1 MPSEK
6 IKDRHLEMLFMA
18 PMYLQFHDNFVD
30 AMSISNYNAKAKKA
44 LQLVAYELPTT
55 GEWWQVMFQAKSL
68 VGWQSVLE
76 SLGYKGAQDLESKEE
91 VLLAIYYV
99 LGADFSIRQ

>member
-1 MPSEK
+1 MVAG
-6 IKDRHLEMLFMA
+6 DVRR
-18 PMYLQFHDNFVD
+18 
-30 AMSISNYNAKAKKA
+30 KK
-44 LQLVAYELPTT
+44 
-55 GEWWQVMFQAKSL
+55 KL
-68 VGWQSVLE
+68 VGWQQVLK

>member
-1 MPSEK
+1 MQAK
-6 IKDRHLEMLFMA
+6 MNLR
-18 PMYLQFHDNFVD
+18 FHDNFLD
-30 AMSISNYNAKAKKA
+30 AMSIAGQTATARKA
-44 LQLVAYELPTT
+44 LQLVVYCGATV
-55 GEWWQVMFQAKSL
+55 GEWWQVMFDAKNI
-68 VGWQSVLE
+68 VGWQQVLK